1 MSHLHRHEDGL
12 CAACGKGATRLALFT
27 IKQID
32 DHLNHFGVHLSHG
45 GVNGGVER
53 VGVCPHT
60 VALANEVCMVRPVRV
75 AVVYRSADLPTSP
88 VPKEEGEYVAP
99 V

>member
-32 DHLNHFGVHLSHG
+32 DHLNHFGIF
-45 GVNGGVER
+45 R
-53 VGVCPHT
+53 
-60 VALANEVCMVRPVRV
+60 
-75 AVVYRSADLPTSP
+75 
-88 VPKEEGEYVAP
+88 KEEGGRRKYEGGRRKYEGGSMKYEGGSMKEEV
-99 V
+99 